1 MRINSDLVAGLIL
14 AATAAACAR
23 QPERSLVGD
32 WDAYLASG
40 SATNPG
46 FTGWRRMGFAHFER
60 RDTAVVGS
68 IRRRTG
74 EPLVEEA
81 RVSTRADSM
90 IVTGAHDQSIAGAWH
105 GDTLTGVLLANG
117 KPAGRRIRLVR
128 RMTPF
133 TVEQNYALWPGAV
146 SDSQYAVTEDTL
158 VFMKTRDGA
167 RLANYIAWPVTPGCS
182 ASRPLGSSAELPRC
196 RDAESPS
203 SGPYGVVMQ
212 RTPYTRIL
220 HPAGRFWAS
229 RGYIFVA
236 QHVRG
241 RDVSDGKDFG
251 DYDTDVRD
259 GYDAVEWAA
268 KLPGANGRVGL
279 IGHSDEGR
287 LAWYAAVSAPPH
299 LAAIA
304 PSAATGDPWRIVP
317 YEDMVFS
324 PINVA
329 WACLMR
335 ARTLQNI
342 SDLDIGTALM
352 HLPMSDLP
360 QQLGCGDVP
369 LWDRWIAHPLLDKY
383 WRDHAVTT
391 NIANVKAPVLQI
403 SGWYDDS
410 RGPIDYTNA
419 LNAVPGHP
427 FIRLVMGP
435 GAHKGVDYVAGE
447 FGPQSRVDTR
457 RLQLRWFDHY
467 LLGKDNGVD
476 RELPVDIFVF
486 GDNTWRKETTWPLE
500 RARGTRWYLSGG
512 GMGDG
517 RSAVGGNTSAGNG
530 VLDVNPPAD
539 GAPADTFTYD
549 PANPTPFLIDS
560 RELETSLNEDYTS
573 LNATRR
579 DVLVYTSKPL
589 TKPIEVTGQMSAVL
603 FAASDAKDTDW
614 NVMLLDV
621 FPDGHAERVQD
632 GLARA
637 RFRQGFDKEVLLTPG
652 RVERYDID
660 LWFTSRV
667 FEPGHRIRVT
677 VSSALF
683 PKYDRNLNTGGNN
696 ERDTS
701 FVVAHQRVLHD
712 AAHPSHIVLP
722 VVPR

>member
-1 MRINSDLVAGLIL
+1 MLNYRRSASAIAAL
-14 AATAAACAR
+14 ATIAACSKNSSS
-23 QPERSLVGD
+23 PSLAGD
-32 WDAYLASG
+32 WDAYVALGSTPLA
-40 SATNPG
+40 G
-46 FTGWRRMGFAHFER
+46 FEGWRRMGFAHFAPA
-60 RDTAVVGS
+60 DSSFAGS
-68 IRRRTG
+68 VRRRTG
-74 EPLVEEA
+74 EPML
-81 RVSTRADSM
+81 DSVR
-90 IVTGAHDQSIAGAWH
+90 IATAGDSVVLTGARNQSLSAAWH
-105 GDTLTGVLLANG
+105 GDTLSGILLANG
-117 KPAGRRIRLVR
+117 KPTGRRMRLVR
-128 RMTPF
+128 RATPF
-133 TVEQNYALWPGAV
+133 VTEQPYLLWPGAV

-167 RLANYIAWPVTPGCS
+167 KLASYIARPVGK
-182 ASRPLGSSAELPRC
+182 
-196 RDAESPS
+196 
-203 SGPYGVVMQ
+203 GPFGVVLQ

-229 RGYIFVA
+229 HGYIFVA

-251 DYDTDVRD
+251 DYDTDVTD

-299 LAAIA
+299 LAAFA
-304 PSAATGDPWRIVP
+304 PSAASGDPWRIVP

-324 PINVA
+324 PINVD

-335 ARTLQNI
+335 GRTLQNT
-342 SDLDIGTALM
+342 SELDIGSGLT
-352 HLPMSDLP
+352 HLPLSDLP
-360 QQLGCGDVP
+360 QRLGCGDVP
-369 LWDRWIAHPLLDKY
+369 LWDRWIAHPTLDAY
-383 WRDHAVTT
+383 WRAHAVTT
-391 NIANVKAPVLQI
+391 NIGKVRAPVLQI

-419 LNAVPGHP
+419 LLKVPNHP

-476 RELPVDIFVF
+476 REPAFDDFVF
-486 GDNTWRKETTWPLE
+486 GDNTWRKEPAWPLA
-500 RARGTRWYLSGG
+500 RAVATNWYLSSGG
-512 GMGDG
+512 G
-517 RSAVGGNTSAGNG
+517 ANTSAGDG
-530 VLDVNPPAD
+530 VLDTIPPA

-573 LNATRR
+573 LNASRH
-579 DVLVYTSKPL
+579 DELVFSSKPL
-589 TKPIEVTGQMSAVL
+589 AKPVEVTGQM
-603 FAASDAKDTDW
+603 FATLWAATDAKDTDW

-632 GLARA
+632 GLMRG
-637 RFRQGFDKEVLLTPG
+637 RFRKGFDKETPLTPG
-652 RVERYDID
+652 SIEQYDID

-667 FEPGHRIRVT
+667 FESGHRIRVT

-683 PKYDRNLNTGGNN
+683 PKYDRNLNTGANN
-696 ERDTS
+696 ERDST
-701 FVVAHQRVLHD
+701 FVVAHQRLVHD
-712 AAHPSHIVLP
+712 ASHASHVMLP
-722 VVPR
+722 VIPR

>member
-1 MRINSDLVAGLIL
+1 MSRLLLIAFTVCATTSC
-14 AATAAACAR
+14 AARPAV
-23 QPERSLVGD
+23 RSLAGD
-32 WDAYLASG
+32 WDAYFASG
-40 SATNPG
+40 STTNPG
-46 FTGWRRMGFAHFER
+46 FEGWRRMGFAHFA
-60 RDTAVVGS
+60 TADSGE

-74 EPLVEEA
+74 EPMLAPA
-81 RVSTRADSM
+81 R
-90 IVTGAHDQSIAGAWH
+90 IVTRGDSVLLSSTADQSIAASWH
-105 GDTLTGVLLANG
+105 GDTLVGVMMANG

-128 RMTPF
+128 RSAPF
-133 TVEQNYALWPGAV
+133 QVEKNYALWPGAV

-158 VFMKTRDGA
+158 VFMTTRDGA
-167 RLANYIAWPVTPGCS
+167 KLASYIARPVGN
-182 ASRPLGSSAELPRC
+182 
-196 RDAESPS
+196 
-203 SGPYGVVMQ
+203 GPFGVVLQ

-241 RDVSDGKDFG
+241 RDMSDGNDFG

-268 KLPGANGRVGL
+268 KLPGANGKVGL

-324 PINVA
+324 PINVD

-335 ARTLQNI
+335 ARTLQNT
-342 SDLDIGTALM
+342 SELDIGSALM
-352 HLPMSDLP
+352 HLPLSDLP
-360 QQLGCGDVP
+360 QKLGCGDVK
-369 LWDRWIAHPLLDKY
+369 LWDRWIAHPTLDAY
-383 WRDHAVTT
+383 WRAHAVTT

-419 LNAVPGHP
+419 LNKVPGHP

-435 GAHKGVDYVAGE
+435 GAHKGVDYVAGD

-457 RLQLRWFDHY
+457 MLQLRWFDHY

-476 RELPVDIFVF
+476 REPPIDIFVF
-486 GDNTWRKETTWPLE
+486 GDNTWRHETTWPLA
-500 RARGTRWYLSGG
+500 RAVGTKFYLSSGG
-512 GMGDG
+512 H
-517 RSAVGGNTSAGNG
+517 ANTSAGDG
-530 VLDVNPPAD
+530 VLDTVPPT
-539 GAPADTFTYD
+539 GAAADTFTYD

-573 LNATRR
+573 LNAARR
-579 DVLVYTSKPL
+579 DELVFTSKPL
-589 TKPIEVTGQMSAVL
+589 TKPIEVTGQMSATL
-603 FAASDAKDTDW
+603 WAASDAKDTDW
-614 NVMLLDV
+614 DIMLLDV
-621 FPDGHAERVQD
+621 FPDGHAQRVQD
-632 GLARA
+632 GVARA
-637 RFRQGFDKEVLLTPG
+637 RFRKGFDREVPLTPG
-652 RVERYDID
+652 AVERYDID
-660 LWFTSRV
+660 VWFTSRV

-696 ERDTS
+696 ERDST
-701 FVVAHQRVLHD
+701 FVVAHQRLVHD
-712 AAHPSHIVLP
+712 AAHPSHIMLP
-722 VVPR
+722 VIPR